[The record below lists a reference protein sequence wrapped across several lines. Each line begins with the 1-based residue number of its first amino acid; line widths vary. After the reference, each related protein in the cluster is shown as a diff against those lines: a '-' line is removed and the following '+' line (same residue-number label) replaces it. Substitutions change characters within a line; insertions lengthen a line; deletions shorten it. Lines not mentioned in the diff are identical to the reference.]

1 MCLNVESCFRASSK
15 WSRIILQSCKYEN
28 LFPAL
33 ILIILLY
40 FYAFV
45 KKDLSGKWFM
55 QDALFNIYAIL
66 FNRNVVQIYWMTG
79 VIWVKL
85 NGFKALSCPVCVSW
99 VDVQVPCSSRS
110 SGLTDACAL
119 CREARFWWWRMDR
132 ARPQS
137 SACRPSPRNSR
148 RRYRRW
154 DFPQTLLL
162 HMGTEISD
170 LCLMWL
176 YQTQ

>member
-1 MCLNVESCFRASSK
+1 
-15 WSRIILQSCKYEN
+15 
-28 LFPAL
+28 
-33 ILIILLY
+33 
-40 FYAFV
+40 
-45 KKDLSGKWFM
+45 M

-170 LCLMWL
+170 LCFDVTLPNSITVIQKYIRQRLSFIVLWYICMSSSFISMCLLRAHVSKQWKRAEPVL
-176 YQTQ
+176 CLRC